1 MLNSNEKQKIKRFVS
16 DVTMFKVVKDVLRES
31 FLKDRKGDVQ
41 ILASQM
47 LAVNMLDEGFKELG
61 KEANKLEQEDKPKE
75 QIAL

>member
-1 MLNSNEKQKIKRFVS
+1 MLNSTEKQKIKRFVS

-61 KEANKLEQEDKPKE
+61 KEAKRVEQEDKPKE